1 MQPRTLDQILTEL
14 QPIYQP
20 QIANLEA
27 QRALIPQQ
35 TEANIKSAESAQ
47 TKAYEDIL
55 TGARRR
61 GLGFSGIPLGEQAQY
76 ASNVFAPSILS
87 ARATG
92 QSQAL
97 SLQDAIN
104 QIYERQ
110 RTQAEGI
117 RQFDTSMAENM
128 RQANLSAASARSQ
141 FSPTYNPPNPVNPT
155 ATDNPY
161 LPRKNY
167 SKESGYQFI
176 DAYGVP
182 LTAADYSM
190 LMRNQFS
197 SGQTYR
203 QLLQEMAG
211 KGDAN
216 ATIALNYVGDDYK
229 FGGAPEQYR
238 TALEAL
244 GATGKYMTPQ
254 QTKNAAY
261 YKPRSASNVSIPIPN
276 FGYKAR

>member
-1 MQPRTLDQILTEL
+1 MQPRTLEQIVSEL
-14 QPIYQP
+14 NTVYQP
-20 QIANLEA
+20 QIANIEA

-35 TEANIKSAESAQ
+35 TEANIKAAESAQ

-76 ASNVFAPSILS
+76 ASNVFAPAVLS

-117 RQFDTSMAENM
+117 RQYDTSFAENQ
-128 RQANLSAASARSQ
+128 RQANLAAASARSQ
-141 FSPTYNPPNPVNPT
+141 FSPSYNTPKQDESTSTTNT
-155 ATDNPY
+155 Y
-161 LPRKNY
+161 LPKINK
-167 SKESGYQFI
+167 SNQGFQFT
-176 DAYGVP
+176 DAYGTP
-182 LTAADYSM
+182 INAAQYTQLYQAQGGGLS
-190 LMRNQFS
+190 
-197 SGQTYR
+197 YR
-203 QLLQEMAG
+203 QLLQQMANA
-211 KGDAN
+211 KDAN
-216 ATIALNYVGDDYK
+216 AQIALNYVGDDFK
-229 FGGAPEQYR
+229 FGNAPESVKS
-238 TALEAL
+238 ALEAV
-244 GATGKYMTPQ
+244 GATGNYMTPQ